1 METSLAKP
9 KVSSR
14 GKPPIQRPRPPMEF
28 IEEKKYEDGE
38 DGVAS
43 LGFDSVIHLAH

>member
-1 METSLAKP
+1 
-9 KVSSR
+9 
-14 GKPPIQRPRPPMEF
+14 MEF

-43 LGFDSVIHLAH
+43 LGFDSVIHLAHRTKAA